1 MLIDINLLP
10 QKERKRR
17 LPVYIAIA
25 VLCITLLVSAFLII
39 YTQISQLKLDNL
51 TKELEMKKEF
61 RIQQEAAV
69 SSVESS
75 DGAQQLQTAVQ
86 WAEEYPIDTVP
97 VLEHLTSLLP
107 ERGFFRQFN
116 YTEAG
121 TINLNVQFDT
131 SRQAAYFLN
140 DLKNSDWIA
149 DVKLAS
155 LETTSQGD
163 TLDETVVLPEDQLMP
178 RYLGQYEISLNQA
191 VIKNELKTENE
202 GGDE

>member
-17 LPVYIAIA
+17 LPVYIAIGA
-25 VLCITLLVSAFLII
+25 LCITLLGMAFLLIQ
-39 YTQISQLKLDNL
+39 TQLSQQQLENL
-51 TKELEMKKEF
+51 TKDLEMKKEF
-61 RIQQEAAV
+61 RLQQESAMN
-69 SSVESS
+69 SVESS

-86 WAEEYPIDTVP
+86 WAEQYPIDTVP

-116 YTEAG
+116 YTEDG
-121 TINLNVQFDT
+121 MINLNVQFDT

-140 DLKNSDWIA
+140 DLKNSEWITE
-149 DVKLAS
+149 VKLTS
-155 LETTSQGD
+155 LETSEGEAAG
-163 TLDETVVLPEDQLMP
+163 ETAGLTEESLMP
-178 RYLGQYEISLNQA
+178 RYIGQYEISLNPSF
-191 VIKNELKTENE
+191 IKNEKKEENE

>member
-10 QKERKRR
+10 QKEHKRR

-25 VLCITLLVSAFLII
+25 AISMALLGTVFLII
-39 YTQISQLKLDNL
+39 YTQVSQQKLDNL

-61 RIQQEAAV
+61 RIQQETAV
-69 SSVESS
+69 SNVESS
-75 DGAQQLQTAVQ
+75 DGMQQLQTAVK

-116 YTEAG
+116 YTEDG
-121 TINLNVQFDT
+121 KINLNVQFDT

-140 DLKNSDWIA
+140 DLKNSDWIV

-155 LETTSQGD
+155 LETTSQAEAA
-163 TLDETVVLPEDQLMP
+163 DETTALTEDQLMP
-178 RYLGQYEISLNQA
+178 RYLGQYEISLNQTL
-191 VIKNELKTENE
+191 IKNELHSEDE